1 MLTENEKIIVE
12 LMANSI
18 RNTEF
23 EASASGDLPA
33 ALAASA
39 YDALPEHIKLA
50 IRGANPANDGG
61 FGLIT
66 ITLPRGYWAALV
78 KAGETALTS

>member
-1 MLTENEKIIVE
+1 MTENEKVVIE

-50 IRGANPANDGG
+50 IRGANPATDAGP
-61 FGLIT
+61 GLVT
-66 ITLPRGYWAALV
+66 VTLPRGYWSALV
-78 KAGETALTS
+78 KAGETALAS